1 MSHDPRFIARPY
13 GCRSDSDA
21 DMAREIA
28 AELTCPDCGE
38 GKAREQKRCSECEHT
53 CTDCGGYAADAQ
65 MCTECTEVL
74 HR

>member
-21 DMAREIA
+21 DMTREIR

-38 GKAREQKRCSECEHT
+38 AKTREQRVCSECEHT
-53 CTDCGGYAADAQ
+53 CLECGDFAAEAQ
-65 MCTECTEVL
+65 LCRECTEIL